1 MKTVWRVFSYLK
13 RYPWMA
19 AGTLTCAILS
29 TLMVIV
35 FPATAKWIIDDVVR
49 ANRPDKLLPL
59 ILLAA
64 VAFLVQHGFKA
75 LRLVLN
81 NTFEQRVIFDLRS
94 DLYSHIQLLPLRWFD
109 NRATGDLMTRVI
121 EDVNSVERV
130 LIDGI
135 EQGVVAILQVVIVI
149 SVMFYLNVKL
159 ALLALVPFPLL
170 IAGALTYTLTA
181 HRRYRS
187 QRRASSNM
195 NALLHDNLAG
205 VRQIKSF
212 VREREEHA
220 RFNRVS
226 DQLRHATL
234 VVMRVWAIYSPSMSM
249 FEAIGALLVLGFG
262 GHAVLTG
269 AMQIGDLVAF
279 LMLTAFL
286 YDPVSRL
293 HQLNQLVQAGR
304 AAGERVFEILD
315 EQVEAGA
322 VAGIGDPGTAITDR
336 GYKAR
341 ILGDIRY
348 ENVSFSYVEGLP
360 ALRCVSFHAPPGA
373 TVALVGATGAGKSTL
388 VNLLVRFYEFTSG
401 EIHIDGKP
409 VREYELRTLREAIG
423 VVTQESFLFNGSI
436 RENLLMG
443 KPDATDAEL
452 WRAVDA
458 ANARQFIERLPDG
471 LESVVGERGVKLSVG
486 EKQRL
491 SIARSLLKDPPILIL
506 DEATASVDTATER
519 LIQEAL
525 ERLMANRTSI
535 VIAHRLSTIVY
546 AWKIC
551 AAVPAKFARGLA
563 TARDRVA
570 GGNHY
575 LGKSRARAAIT
586 GLRRIPLSGR
596 RWCRCGR
603 SRNRDGLAGLQF
615 TTVFDVVG
623 FLQFIDAYFVHFG
636 YGRQCLSARHDV
648 RVAHSGGMRRRHG
661 WSGRIRRRGRA
672 LSNHDPWP
680 DVGNFL
686 LQL

>member
-1 MKTVWRVFSYLK
+1 MNTVGRVFGYLK
-13 RYPWMA
+13 RYPWIA
-19 AGTLTCAILS
+19 AGTLACAILS

-35 FPATAKWIIDDVVR
+35 FPAATKWIIDDVVR
-49 ANRPDKLLPL
+49 AQRPEKLIPL
-59 ILLAA
+59 IVLAA
-64 VAFLVQHGFKA
+64 GAFLVQHLFNS
-75 LRLVLN
+75 LRIILN

-135 EQGVVAILQVVIVI
+135 EQGVVAILQVAIVV
-149 SVMFYLNVKL
+149 SVMFYLNLKL
-159 ALLALVPFPLL
+159 ALLALVPLPFL

-181 HRRYRS
+181 HRRYRL
-187 QRRASSNM
+187 QRRASSDM

-212 VREREEHA
+212 VRERGEHA

-234 VVMRVWAIYSPSMSM
+234 VVMRVWAIYSPSMSL
-249 FEAIGALLVLGFG
+249 FESIGALLVLGFG
-262 GHAVLTG
+262 GRAVLTG
-269 AMQIGDLVAF
+269 NMQIGDLVAF

-286 YDPVSRL
+286 YDPVTRL

-315 EQVEAGA
+315 EPTEPGA
-322 VAGIGDPGTAITDR
+322 VAGVGDPGAPITDR

-360 ALRCVSFHAPPGA
+360 ALRHVSFHAVPGT
-373 TVALVGATGAGKSTL
+373 TVALVGATGGGKSTL
-388 VNLLVRFYEFTSG
+388 VNLLVRFYELSSG
-401 EIHIDGKP
+401 QIYIDEKP
-409 VREYELRTLREAIG
+409 IREYDLRTLREAIG

-452 WRAVDA
+452 WRAIDA
-458 ANARQFIERLPDG
+458 ANARQFIERLPGG
-471 LESVVGERGVKLSVG
+471 LDSIVGERGVKLSVG

-491 SIARSLLKDPPILIL
+491 SIARALLKDPPILIL

-535 VIAHRLSTIVY
+535 VIAHRLSTIVH
-546 AWKIC
+546 ADQIL
-551 AAVPAKFARGLA
+551 VL
-563 TARDRVA
+563 D
-570 GGNHY
+570 H
-575 LGKSRARAAIT
+575 
-586 GLRRIPLSGR
+586 
-596 RWCRCGR
+596 
-603 SRNRDGLAGLQF
+603 
-615 TTVFDVVG
+615 
-623 FLQFIDAYFVHFG
+623 
-636 YGRQCLSARHDV
+636 
-648 RVAHSGGMRRRHG
+648 
-661 WSGRIRRRGRA
+661 GRIIERGTHEELLA
-672 LSNHDPWP
+672 LGGKYARLCQQS
-680 DVGNFL
+680 L
-686 LQL
+686 LEASPSRETEPQEEIVPSETLEEEEQFSV

>member
-1 MKTVWRVFSYLK
+1 MKTVWRVFRYLK
-13 RYPWMA
+13 RYPWIA

-35 FPATAKWIIDDVVR
+35 FPAATKWIIDDVVR

-64 VAFLVQHGFKA
+64 AAFLVQHVFNS
-75 LRLVLN
+75 LRLILN

-135 EQGVVAILQVVIVI
+135 EQGVVAILQVLIVV

-159 ALLALVPFPLL
+159 ALLALGPFPLL

-181 HRRYRS
+181 HRRYRL
-187 QRRASSNM
+187 QRRASSDM

-249 FEAIGALLVLGFG
+249 FEAIGALLVVAFG
-262 GHAVLTG
+262 SRAVLAGT
-269 AMQIGDLVAF
+269 MQLGDLVAF

-286 YDPVSRL
+286 YDPISRL

-315 EQVEAGA
+315 EPVEPGVVAASGDRG
-322 VAGIGDPGTAITDR
+322 AGITDPG
-336 GYKAR
+336 YKTR
-341 ILGDIRY
+341 VLGDIRY

-360 ALRCVSFHAPPGA
+360 ALRNVSFHAPPGA

-401 EIHIDGKP
+401 QVYIDEKP
-409 VREYELRTLREAIG
+409 IREYELRGLREAIG

-452 WRAVDA
+452 WRAVDV
-458 ANARQFIERLPDG
+458 ANARQFIERLPDQ

-491 SIARSLLKDPPILIL
+491 TIARALLKDPPILIL

-535 VIAHRLSTIVY
+535 VIAHRLSTIVH
-546 AWKIC
+546 ADQIL
-551 AAVPAKFARGLA
+551 VL
-563 TARDRVA
+563 D
-570 GGNHY
+570 H
-575 LGKSRARAAIT
+575 
-586 GLRRIPLSGR
+586 
-596 RWCRCGR
+596 
-603 SRNRDGLAGLQF
+603 
-615 TTVFDVVG
+615 
-623 FLQFIDAYFVHFG
+623 
-636 YGRQCLSARHDV
+636 
-648 RVAHSGGMRRRHG
+648 
-661 WSGRIRRRGRA
+661 GRIIERGTHDELLA
-672 LSNHDPWP
+672 LDRKYARLCRQS
-680 DVGNFL
+680 L
-686 LQL
+686 LEASSLREAAPQAEIVTPESLEKGEQLPV